1 MENISGRKK
10 MKNEKIVMLFVLLSM
25 VLSVSIGVLP
35 TVITQDAEV
44 PVGAYPDEIIIFL
57 QEDESTVVPMIEAG
71 ELQGWLWWLN
81 PENTELAEQSDLVDL
96 IEAFGLYNEFF
107 VNPLE
112 TTDSFNPF
120 SIKEVRE
127 ALNWLIDRDYIL
139 NELWYGRGVPKTTM
153 YKAIG
158 PDYARVAGDMKQL
171 ENEYEYDFEKAK
183 TQIFSALEDAGAVIQ
198 DGKWYYNG
206 TLLTAKLLIRI
217 EDERR
222 PTGDYLAS
230 QLEAL
235 GITVERNYKP
245 SRDCFLLWGAL
256 GPTKR
261 GEWHIYTA
269 GWISLAMQ
277 AYEDDLVWFMYAED
291 NAPLYSEYE
300 PSPLLRV
307 AMDNLVNG
315 EYLSM
320 AERNDLVVTTTDLS
334 LEDGGHIMYLDQ
346 LVSFPY
352 SSDLGPYVYDLY
364 GGDQSLWSL
373 RTFRYDEAGGIIKL
387 GAIAM
392 FVEGYNP
399 VCGFSWLYDVYAQYL
414 IEDIGVWPHPH
425 TGSYI
430 PVRAEFDAVT
440 AGPTGTLNVPSD
452 AIQYNLTALAF
463 EDVGANVVATS
474 KVTFNLTLGKW
485 HHGEDI
491 TKADILYNIA
501 ELYKVTTPGSDVYD
515 AVAVTPKRS
524 VFTGNVKG
532 IKFLSDNIIEVYTDY
547 WHPDET
553 YIAYYSDLVWPST
566 PWEKICVGNDVVS
579 NMELAWSVD
588 NADLWGVDMLDCTK
602 GTSLPI
608 LAAALSD
615 LQAANYIPPEIA
627 GLVSASEATDRWA
640 AYAAWYAEMGHF
652 YVSNGPYYIDHAD
665 SDALQLSLKP
675 FREYVYTADKWDDM
689 LTVKIPEVTATTVPT
704 TVVPGLSAT
713 FDFAV
718 TVEGAPYVDANM
730 TYLLM
735 DPVGTVLG
743 SGTVTNLGA
752 GAFQAELTGTDTSGM
767 VAGSYKLLTITVG
780 EEAAI
785 PIFEEVVF
793 TTTSEAAY
801 IQSLVED
808 TQADIDALEESM
820 ATMDASLNTAIN
832 DLRNM
837 QYIAIGLAVIG
848 ILIAVGAF
856 MKK

>member
-1 MENISGRKK
+1 MKK
-10 MKNEKIVMLFVLLSM
+10 EKIVILFALLSM
-25 VLSVSIGVLP
+25 IFSVSIGALP
-35 TVITQDAEV
+35 TVVTEDAEV
-44 PVGAYPDEIIIFL
+44 PVAAYPDEIIIFL
-57 QEDESTVVPMIEAG
+57 QGDETTVVPMIETG
-71 ELQGWLWWLN
+71 DMQGWLWWLN
-81 PENTELAEQSDLVDL
+81 PENTELAEQSDKVDL

-127 ALNWLIDRDYIL
+127 ALNWLIDREYIV

-153 YKAIG
+153 FKAIG

-230 QLEAL
+230 QIEQL
-235 GITVERNYKP
+235 GITVERNHKP
-245 SRDCFLLWGAL
+245 SLECWLLYGAY
-256 GPTKR
+256 GPSKT
-261 GEWHIYTA
+261 GEWHIYTS

-277 AYEDDLVWFMYAED
+277 AYEDDLVWFMYSED

-307 AMDNLVNG
+307 AADTLVNG

-320 AERNDLVVTTTDLS
+320 EERNDLVVTSTDLS
-334 LEDGGHIMYLDQ
+334 LEDGGHIMIMDQ
-346 LVSFPY
+346 IVSFPY
-352 SSDLGPYVYDLY
+352 STDLGPYVYDLY

-373 RTFRYDEAGGIIKL
+373 RTFRYTEPGGIIKL
-387 GAIAM
+387 GAIRI
-392 FVEGYNP
+392 FQEGFNP
-399 VCGFSWLYDVYAQYL
+399 VCGFSWLYDVYVQYL
-414 IEDIGVWPHPH
+414 IEDLGTWPHPH
-425 TGSYI
+425 TGRYI
-430 PVRAEFDAVT
+430 PVRTAFDVVT
-440 AGPTGTLNVPSD
+440 AGPIGNLSVPSD
-452 AIQYNLTALAF
+452 AWQYNFTAQAF
-463 EDVGANVVATS
+463 QDVGANVVATS
-474 KVTFNLTLGKW
+474 KITYNLTLGKW

-491 TKADILYNIA
+491 TKEDILYNIA
-501 ELYKVTTPGSDVYD
+501 EIYKVTTPGSDVYD
-515 AVAVTPKRS
+515 VVAVSPERS
-524 VFTGNVKG
+524 IFTNNLKG

-553 YIAYYSDLVWPST
+553 YIAYYNDEIWPTT
-566 PWEKICVGNDVVS
+566 PWEKIALANDVVS
-579 NMELAWSVD
+579 EMLLAWSID
-588 NADLWGVDMLDCTK
+588 NADLWGVDMLDATK
-602 GTSLPI
+602 GESLPI
-608 LAAALSD
+608 LATALTA
-615 LQAANYIPPEIA
+615 LQTANYIPPELN
-627 GLVSASEATDRWA
+627 GMVSESEAEARWS
-640 AYAAWYAEMGHF
+640 AYAAWYADMGHF
-652 YVSNGPYYIDHAD
+652 YVSNGPYYFDHAD
-665 SDALQLSLKP
+665 TDALQMSLKP
-675 FREYVYTADKWDDM
+675 FKEYPFKADVWDNM
-689 LTVKIPEVTATTVPT
+689 LTVKIPEVTATGIPT
-704 TVVPGLSAT
+704 AVVPGLSAT

-718 TVEGAPYVDANM
+718 TVDDVPYENVEM

-735 DPVGTVLG
+735 DPTGTLLG
-743 SGTVTNLGA
+743 RGDVTNLGA
-752 GAFQAELTGTDTSGM
+752 GGFSAELTGTATSGM

-808 TQADIDALEESM
+808 TQADIDALEEST
-820 ATMDASLNTAIN
+820 ATMEDSLNTAIDN
-832 DLRNM
+832 LRNM
-837 QYIAIGLAVIG
+837 QYIAIGLSVIS
-848 ILIAVGAF
+848 ILIAIVAF
-856 MKK
+856 ARRQ